1 MANAEI
7 NESLQTLVGSTER
20 AQNGIESALESLRAR
35 WFALREHYLG
45 LGAEDVE
52 SELNIVFA
60 QTERLIEALEQ
71 WQDICKTPSPSDKE
85 VSDAT

>member
-7 NESLQTLVGSTER
+7 NESLQTLVAATER
-20 AQNGIESALESLRAR
+20 TQSGVESSLESLRAR

-60 QTERLIEALEQ
+60 QTERLIEAVEQ
-71 WQDICKTPSPSDKE
+71 WRDICNSSLQSEKD

>member
-1 MANAEI
+1 MANVEI
-7 NESLQTLVGSTER
+7 NESLQTLVASTER
-20 AQNGIESALESLRAR
+20 AQSGIESSLESLRAR

-45 LGAEDVE
+45 LGAEDIE

-71 WQDICKTPSPSDKE
+71 WQDICNSSLQSGKE